1 MGRARTRR
9 NFLKSIFKI
18 ENTISD
24 NEEGFMTGMWAVG
37 LTPCGNDPGLNE
49 EQVKALADK
58 KLNRRLKNGD
68 APSR

>member
-1 MGRARTRR
+1 
-9 NFLKSIFKI
+9 
-18 ENTISD
+18 
-24 NEEGFMTGMWAVG
+24 MTGMRAVG
-37 LTPCGNDPGLNE
+37 LTPSGNDPGRTE

>member
-1 MGRARTRR
+1 M
-9 NFLKSIFKI
+9 NKI
-18 ENTISD
+18 GNTISD
-24 NEEGFMTGMWAVG
+24 MEEGGMAGMWTDG
-37 LTPCGNDPGLNE
+37 RTPSENDPGLTE